1 MSEKKRPVAKYKI
14 DRRLGVNLWG
24 RPKSPYNTRQS
35 GPGQHGA
42 SRRGKLSDYGIQLQ
56 AKQKLKGYYGNIGE
70 KRFRRYY
77 QEANR
82 MRGDTGQNLI
92 GLLERRLDAVI
103 YRAKIVPTVFA
114 ARQFVNHKHILVN
127 GKPVNIPSY
136 QVKEGDVI
144 EVREKSQQ
152 VPMVLESLAS
162 PERDVPE
169 YIDFDEKKMKVT
181 FLRIPQLEDVPYPIQ
196 IEPNLIVEFYSR

>member
-1 MSEKKRPVAKYKI
+1 MSEKRPQSKYKI
-14 DRRLGVNLWG
+14 DRRLGCNLWG
-24 RPKSPYNTRQS
+24 RPKSPFNTRQT
-35 GPGQHGA
+35 GPGMHGA
-42 SRRGKLSDYGIQLQ
+42 RRGKPTDYGIQLF

-70 KRFRRYY
+70 RKFRRYY

-103 YRAKIVPTVFA
+103 YRAKFVPTVFA
-114 ARQFVNHKHILVN
+114 ARQFVSHKHVTVN
-127 GKPVNIPSY
+127 GQKVNIPSY

-144 EVREKSQQ
+144 EVKDASLKM
-152 VPMVLESLAS
+152 PMVIQAIES

-169 YIDFDEKKMKVT
+169 YIDVDHKKGKAT
-181 FLRIPQLEDVPYPIQ
+181 FLRVPELADVPYAVEM
-196 IEPNLIVEFYSR
+196 EPHLIVEFYSR